1 MTSARATGAGRAWQ
15 KVRDATRTQLWPIPT
30 GGVLIA
36 LALGIALPRIDAASH
51 ETVSER
57 LSFVFTGGA
66 DSARSVLEAVAG
78 SLITVTS
85 LTFSLTVVTLQLAS
99 SQFSPR
105 LLRTFTRD
113 LVVQGTLALFLGTF
127 TYALTVLRTVRTA
140 ADGRAEFVPNI
151 SVTVGFLLALISVVG
166 LVLFLAHLTRT
177 IRVES
182 MLRSVHD
189 TASATAAAEL
199 AISTEP
205 PFSIIGLP
213 PQGRFRPL
221 LSDAAGF
228 VVSVDEA
235 SILRAAIE
243 ADAVVLLDC
252 APGGAIV
259 ADVPI
264 GAMWSAAA
272 NGSLDDATA
281 ETLSVAVRDAIRTG
295 FERTS
300 AQDLSLGL
308 RQLADVALKAL
319 SPGINDPTTAV
330 HALGRSSALLA
341 ELAGREIGSRALRDE
356 DNAVRVVLVRPDL
369 ADLLELAV
377 AQPARYATESP
388 PVMCR
393 LFTLLAELGWTCR
406 LHQRE
411 AVGAEVARL
420 RRLVA
425 AGDLD
430 PADRAALD
438 EAAQRAE
445 LALVGTWTFGGRQTL

>member
-1 MTSARATGAGRAWQ
+1 M
-15 KVRDATRTQLWPIPT
+15 
-30 GGVLIA
+30 
-36 LALGIALPRIDAASH
+36 
-51 ETVSER
+51 
-57 LSFVFTGGA
+57 
-66 DSARSVLEAVAG
+66 
-78 SLITVTS
+78 
-85 LTFSLTVVTLQLAS
+85 
-99 SQFSPR
+99 
-105 LLRTFTRD
+105 
-113 LVVQGTLALFLGTF
+113 
-127 TYALTVLRTVRTA
+127 
-140 ADGRAEFVPNI
+140 
-151 SVTVGFLLALISVVG
+151 
-166 LVLFLAHLTRT
+166 
-177 IRVES
+177 
-182 MLRSVHD
+182 
-189 TASATAAAEL
+189 
-199 AISTEP
+199 
-205 PFSIIGLP
+205 
-213 PQGRFRPL
+213 
-221 LSDAAGF
+221 
-228 VVSVDEA
+228 
-235 SILRAAIE
+235 
-243 ADAVVLLDC
+243 
-252 APGGAIV
+252 
-259 ADVPI
+259 
-264 GAMWSAAA
+264 
-272 NGSLDDATA
+272 
-281 ETLSVAVRDAIRTG
+281 AVRDAIRTG